1 MDNNLKRAKLI
12 SVFGGREA
20 DSLALNNAELLGKA
34 IAENN
39 WILLCGGKMGI
50 MEAVSKGCY
59 EAGGT
64 VIGILPGIDD
74 SEANPYVTIP
84 IASGIGLARNEILAC
99 ACDVAVAISGKYGTL
114 SEIGHALQYNKPVIS
129 LGSWDIDGVIKV
141 ETVED
146 EIGAI
151 KKLLKH
157 KESL

>member
-1 MDNNLKRAKLI
+1 MEKNIKRPKLI

-20 DSLALNNAELLGKA
+20 SPKDLQNAELLGKV

-39 WILLCGGKMGI
+39 WILLCGGRMGI
-50 MEAVSKGCY
+50 MEAVSKGCN

-74 SEANPYVTIP
+74 SDANPYVTIP
-84 IASGIGLARNEILAC
+84 IASGVGLARNEILAS

-114 SEIGHALQYNKPVIS
+114 SEIGHALQYNKSVIS
-129 LGSWDIDGVIKV
+129 LGSWEIDGMIKT

-146 EIGAI
+146 TVKVL
-151 KKLLKH
+151 KKLLA
-157 KESL
+157 